1 MTEKEFDLK
10 VEDLAA
16 RFERRVEAS
25 ADNFDKGLTRK
36 YNESRLFRYT
46 TRGIST
52 IAEFGLLIGAKHLS
66 DRGYKTAAFWC
77 AGLGIIGL
85 ATDLLR
91 IFMFR
96 REK

>member
-10 VEDLAA
+10 AEDLAA

-25 ADNFDKGLTRK
+25 VDNFDKCITRK
-36 YNESRLFRYT
+36 YNESRLFHYS

-52 IAEFGLLIGAKHLS
+52 IAEVGLLIGAKHLS
-66 DRGYKTAAFWC
+66 DRGCKTAAIWC